1 MTEEL
6 KNETIQQEIET
17 PLLPKESPSSDN
29 KAQAIIIGVIAI
41 VLLGLIVTGA
51 VLLLSGSAE
60 TAGQWRDVFIIFIAL
75 EMLIIG
81 VAIVILMVQL
91 AILINL
97 LQNEIR
103 PILETTNETANTMR
117 GTAEFLSKNV
127 SEPIIKLNGY
137 LAGLQRLFNLAKGPG
152 K

>member
-1 MTEEL
+1 MTEET
-6 KNETIQQEIET
+6 KIQEET
-17 PLLPKESPSSDN
+17 PAISLGMTPAPKAN
-29 KAQAIIIGVIAI
+29 KAQTIIIAIAA
-41 VLLGLIVTGA
+41 VLLVGLIITGA
-51 VLLLSGSAE
+51 VLLLTGSADR
-60 TAGQWRDVFIIFIAL
+60 AGQWRDVFIIFIAL

-81 VAIVILMVQL
+81 AAIVILMVQM

-127 SEPIIKLNGY
+127 SEPVIKLNGY
-137 LAGLQRLFNLAKGPG
+137 LAGLQRLINLTKGPG

>member
-6 KNETIQQEIET
+6 KNETIPQEIE
-17 PLLPKESPSSDN
+17 PSLLPEENPSSDN
-29 KAQAIIIGVIAI
+29 KAQAIIIGVVAV
-41 VLLGLIVTGA
+41 VLLGLIITGA
-51 VLLLSGSAE
+51 VMLLSGSSE

-81 VAIVILMVQL
+81 AAIVILMVQL

-117 GTAEFLSKNV
+117 GTAEFLSKNI

-137 LAGLQRLFNLAKGPG
+137 LAGLQRLINLAKGPG

>member
-1 MTEEL
+1 MTEET
-6 KNETIQQEIET
+6 KIQEESSGTLSLEMPPT
-17 PLLPKESPSSDN
+17 PQDN
-29 KAQAIIIGVIAI
+29 KTQTIIIAIAA
-41 VLLGLIVTGA
+41 VLLVGLIITGA
-51 VLLLSGSAE
+51 VLLLTGSADR
-60 TAGQWRDVFIIFIAL
+60 AGQWRDVFIIFIAL

-81 VAIVILMVQL
+81 AAIVILMVQM

-117 GTAEFLSKNV
+117 GTAEFISKNV
-127 SEPIIKLNGY
+127 SEPVIKLNGY
-137 LAGLQRLFNLAKGPG
+137 LAGLQRLINLSKGPG

>member
-6 KNETIQQEIET
+6 KNETIPQEIEPT
-17 PLLPKESPSSDN
+17 LLPEESTTSEN

-41 VLLGLIVTGA
+41 VLLGLIITGA
-51 VLLLSGSAE
+51 VLLLSSSAE
-60 TAGQWRDVFIIFIAL
+60 KAGQWRDVFIIFIAL

-127 SEPIIKLNGY
+127 SDPVIKLNGY
-137 LAGLQRLFNLAKGPG
+137 LAGLQRLINLAKGPG